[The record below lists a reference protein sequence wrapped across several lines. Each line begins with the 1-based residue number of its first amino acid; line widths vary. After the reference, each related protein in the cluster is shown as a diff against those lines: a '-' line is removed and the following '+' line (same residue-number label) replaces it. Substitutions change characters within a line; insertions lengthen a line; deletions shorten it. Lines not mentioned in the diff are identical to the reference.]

1 MFKIVILCIIT
12 ALSTYLG
19 IIISDRFRRRVIQLK
34 EIQKSIMHLENEI
47 LFNNT
52 NLPEAL
58 FVIGS
63 KVNSPISEILIK
75 VADKLLKG
83 VSNNVKDAFK
93 EEYLNEKEKL
103 YLLKD
108 DYSIID
114 DFLQSLGDT
123 NLENQDK
130 VFRLIN
136 KRLSLNIVEAEE
148 ELKTNSKVYKS
159 LGFCIGSMISIFLI

>member
-1 MFKIVILCIIT
+1 MFKVVILCIIT
-12 ALSTYLG
+12 CLSTYLG
-19 IIISDRFRRRVIQLK
+19 IIISDRFKKRVTQLK
-34 EIQKSIMHLENEI
+34 EIQKSIMHLENEV

-58 FVIGS
+58 FMIGS

-75 VADKLLKG
+75 VADKLLRG
-83 VSNNVKDAFK
+83 VSNNIKDAFE
-93 EEYLNEKEKL
+93 EEYLNEKENL
-103 YLLKD
+103 FLLKD
-108 DYSIID
+108 DYSIVD

-123 NLENQDK
+123 SLENQDK

-136 KRLSLNIVEAEE
+136 KRISLNIIEAEDE
-148 ELKTNSKVYKS
+148 SKKNSKVYKS